1 MLQMVAGQKAKFTD
15 LGITPQFSLT
25 ADITSQSAVVDV
37 ACFGLD
43 AQQKLVNDDYMTFYN
58 QPVTPCGAVRWQAM
72 GTQQRFDIDLNKLP
86 NTVDYLVITAT
97 IEGQQTMQELG
108 ASQVWLEQAGQRLA
122 AYPFSGSAF
131 ASERAVMLLQVY
143 RKQGIWRINAIGQG
157 FNGGLAALVTHFG
170 GEVAEESS
178 APVAQSTAAPTTT
191 ASSTAFSSASKS
203 TSSSSSSSSFSAPQ
217 PNINLKKITLDKPGS
232 EHRVSLTKGSKDV
245 LRVEAIWVDNGDA
258 SANNDDLDLRVGL
271 LAQHGKHGKAMTYI
285 HAPQEVGSLRKKPY
299 VQHQGD
305 VRVASANEPGKEVV
319 LVNPEIAKHYGGKV
333 ALVFSVYSAV
343 SNGVVS
349 IASLQP
355 KMRMQYQDQ
364 VVECVFNIEA
374 SPKAKSSVVYT
385 YVIGIAII
393 DEHGITL
400 QHSGETS
407 KRMSEATPRLL
418 WKGDK
423 VDMKIDG
430 AAMFKLG

>member
-15 LGITPQFSLT
+15 LGITQQFSLT

-43 AQQKLVNDDYMTFYN
+43 AQQKLVSDDYMTFYN
-58 QPVTPCGAVRWQAM
+58 QPVTPCGAVRWQAV
-72 GTQQRFDIDLNKLP
+72 GTQQRFDIDLSKLP

-108 ASQVWLEQAGQRLA
+108 ASQVRLEQAGQKLVD
-122 AYPFSGSAF
+122 YQFSGSAF

-191 ASSTAFSSASKS
+191 ATSTTSAL
-203 TSSSSSSSSFSAPQ
+203 TISSSSAPQ

-258 SANNDDLDLRVGL
+258 SADNDDLDLRVGI
-271 LAQHGKHGKAMTYI
+271 LAQHSKAMIYV
-285 HAPQEVGSLRKKPY
+285 HAPQEVGSLSKKPY

-364 VVECVFNIEA
+364 VVECVFNINA
-374 SPKAKSSVVYT
+374 SPKAKSRVVYT

-393 DEHGITL
+393 DEDGITL

-430 AAMFKLG
+430 DAMFKLG